1 MEAPRDFETSQPK
14 LCPSLKLNNSY
25 HLRTL
30 MSSLKLTQSWLLLAF
45 CDVIFLPWAQFRHSL
60 RAIFYVG
67 VSNVRAQSQAQTR
80 YKFGG
85 IKNTMPWDFLKILRV
100 VFMGKRDNLAR
111 ERAQS
116 GTVKT
121 SISRFSTNILP
132 PSFQIAFLRLAT

>member
-1 MEAPRDFETSQPK
+1 
-14 LCPSLKLNNSY
+14 
-25 HLRTL
+25 
-30 MSSLKLTQSWLLLAF
+30 
-45 CDVIFLPWAQFRHSL
+45 
-60 RAIFYVG
+60 
-67 VSNVRAQSQAQTR
+67 
-80 YKFGG
+80 
-85 IKNTMPWDFLKILRV
+85 MPWDFLKILRV